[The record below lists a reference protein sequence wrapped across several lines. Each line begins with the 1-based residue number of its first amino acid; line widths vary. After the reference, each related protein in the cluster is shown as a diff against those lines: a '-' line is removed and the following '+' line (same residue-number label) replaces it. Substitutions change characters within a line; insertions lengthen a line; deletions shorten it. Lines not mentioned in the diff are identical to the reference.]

1 MKTSA
6 ARIKKLYGDTL
17 PPAYDD
23 RVSFPRRVMRAARML
38 AGNALHDFDATA
50 SQAIQAAPL
59 SRGDRV
65 LVFCCGTGREF
76 PAILERIGPEGSIV
90 GVDFSA
96 AMLDRARQCVQREH
110 WTNVTLLESD
120 VTVFEPPREELF
132 DAGVCTL
139 GLSIIPD
146 WAAAYRNLLASVRT
160 GGHVII
166 GDLQLATGWRALLNP
181 LVWLWTR
188 PYGGSMQGHANA
200 RALFQRMERELELVG
215 TRTYGH
221 ETYRA
226 CVARKPR
233 QTVPDVTRAER

>member
-6 ARIKKLYGDTL
+6 ARVKKLYGDTL

-23 RVSFPRRVMRAARML
+23 RTSLPRRVIRAARMF
-38 AGNALHDFDATA
+38 AGNALHDFDAPA
-50 SQAIQAAPL
+50 SDAIGAAGL
-59 SRGDRV
+59 SAGDRV

-76 PAILERIGPEGSIV
+76 PAILERVGPDGSIV

-96 AMLDRARQCVQREH
+96 TMLSRARQCVDREH
-110 WTNVTLLESD
+110 WTNVTLVESD
-120 VTVFEPPREELF
+120 VTAFEPPREALF

-146 WAAAYRNLLASVRT
+146 WEVAYRNLLASVRS
-160 GGHVII
+160 GGRVVI

-181 LVWLWTR
+181 LVSLWTR
-188 PYGGSMQGHANA
+188 RYGGSIQGHANA
-200 RALFQRMERELELVG
+200 RRLFQRMERELEQVAS
-215 TRTYGH
+215 RTYGH

-226 CVARKPR
+226 CVARKPSR
-233 QTVPDVTRAER
+233 

>member
-6 ARIKKLYGDTL
+6 ARVKELYGDTL

-23 RVSFPRRVMRAARML
+23 REAFPRRVIRAARML
-38 AGNALHDFDATA
+38 AGNALHDFDAYS
-50 SQAIQAAPL
+50 SQAIHAAGL

-96 AMLDRARQCVQREH
+96 AMLSRAHQSVERER

-120 VTVFEPPREELF
+120 VTAFEPPREEPF

-146 WAAAYRNLLASVRT
+146 WASAYRRLVDSVRP
-160 GGHVII
+160 GGLLVI

-181 LVWLWTR
+181 LVSLWTR
-188 PYGGSMQGHANA
+188 RYGGSLEGHANA
-200 RALFQRMERELELVG
+200 RALFQRMEQELELVG
-215 TRTYGH
+215 ARTYGH
-221 ETYRA
+221 ETYRS
-226 CVARKPR
+226 CVATKP
-233 QTVPDVTRAER
+233 VS